1 MAQTHPNRKMD
12 TREARRSLIIQN
24 DPYWF
29 RLAPGESLGYLKA
42 KKPGADGTWR
52 ARLYLSDSRTFK
64 KKALGVA
71 DDFSDADGSRVLT
84 FAQAQRKAREWF
96 DQAREDVTGEKVLR
110 GPLTVSQAM
119 EAYLAHLD
127 REGKRT
133 AKGARQRADLRILP
147 ALGSLAVEKLTRLR
161 LEKWR
166 DELAS
171 SPPLPRGRVK
181 LRSEPKR
188 PRKVKPE
195 KPAPKPPKTAEEKRR
210 RKATANRILSIL
222 KAALTYAKARGLV
235 RCPEDAWRSVKPFR
249 AVEEARQN
257 YLTPEEQQRLLNAI
271 KEPDFKRLV
280 TGALATGCRYGE
292 LTRMTVG
299 DFDPNSGTV
308 LVRETKAGHSRH
320 VHLVSWARA
329 FFEGL
334 TAGRK
339 RTEVLFTREAFADM
353 RRIDPD
359 SRQAVPK
366 VSREW
371 RASEQKR
378 LIKEACD
385 AAELPRM
392 GFHQLRHSYASALV
406 AAGMPLAY
414 VAKLTGHADT
424 RMLERHYAHLAPS
437 DLTRSLEALAP
448 TLDPGAPSVAAL
460 KIKKEGA

>member
-1 MAQTHPNRKMD
+1 MAQTRPNRKLD
-12 TREARRSLIIQN
+12 TREARRKVEAQAEPHWL
-24 DPYWF
+24 
-29 RLAPGESLGYLKA
+29 RLAPAEALGYH
-42 KKPGADGTWR
+42 KPKDGAAGTWR
-52 ARLYLSDSRTFK
+52 ARLYLAESRTFR
-64 KKALGVA
+64 KKALGTA
-71 DDFSDADGSRVLT
+71 DDFTDADGELVLT
-84 FAQAQRKAREWF
+84 YAQAQRKAREWF
-96 DQAREDVTGEKVLR
+96 DEARCEATGEKVHR
-110 GPLTVSQAM
+110 GPVTVAQAM
-119 EAYLAHLD
+119 TAYLAHME
-127 REGKRT
+127 REGKRS

-147 ALGSLAVEKLTRLR
+147 ALGALPVEKLTRLR

-166 DELAS
+166 DDLAAS
-171 SPPLPRGRVK
+171 APLPRGRVK
-181 LRSEPKR
+181 LRPEPKR

-195 KPAPKPPKTAEEKRR
+195 KAAPKPPKTSEEKRR
-210 RKATANRILSIL
+210 RKATANRILAIL
-222 KAALTYAKARGLV
+222 KAALTYAKSRGLV
-235 RCPEDAWRSVKPFR
+235 RCSDEAWRAVKPFR

-292 LTRMTVG
+292 LARMTVG
-299 DFDPNSGTV
+299 DFDPTSGTV
-308 LVRETKAGHSRH
+308 LVRESKAGKSRR
-320 VHLVSWARA
+320 VHLVSWGRA

-334 TAGRK
+334 TSGRK
-339 RTEVLFTREAFADM
+339 RTETLFLRDEAD
-353 RRIDPD
+353 RRTCEGNPL
-359 SRQAVPK
+359 AWGP
-366 VSREW
+366 
-371 RASEQKR
+371 AEQVR
-378 LIKEACD
+378 RMHTACD

-448 TLDPGAPSVAAL
+448 TLNPGAPPVAAL

>member
-1 MAQTHPNRKMD
+1 MARGIYAGGLQTR
-12 TREARRSLIIQN
+12 TARRDLKARKA
-24 DPYWF
+24 PYW
-29 RLAPGESLGYLKA
+29 ATIGPGRKIGYRRPSSGGA
-42 KKPGADGTWR
+42 GAWVARHRMEGPGAPWR
-52 ARLYLSDSRTFK
+52 E
-64 KKALGVA
+64 KALGTA
-71 DDFSDADGSRVLT
+71 DDFQDADGVTVLS
-84 FAQAQRKAREWF
+84 FLQAQEKARAWF
-96 DQAREDVTGEKVLR
+96 LVAHEEATGEKVHR
-110 GPLTVSQAM
+110 GPVTVAQAM
-119 EAYLAHLD
+119 ESYLAHLD
-127 REGKRT
+127 REGKRS
-133 AKGARQRADLRILP
+133 AKGARQRAGLRILP

-166 DELAS
+166 DDLAA

-181 LRSEPKR
+181 VRPEPKR

-210 RKATANRILSIL
+210 RKATANRILAIL
-222 KAALTYAKARGLV
+222 KAALTYAKSRGLV
-235 RCPEDAWRSVKPFR
+235 RCPDEAWRSVKPFR

-292 LTRMTVG
+292 LARMTVG
-299 DFDPNSGTV
+299 DFDPSSGTV
-308 LVRETKAGHSRH
+308 LVRESKAGKSRR
-320 VHLVSWARA
+320 VHLVAWGRA

-339 RTEVLFTREAFADM
+339 RTETLFLREEADRRTREGNPLAWGPAEQV
-353 RRIDPD
+353 RRM
-359 SRQAVPK
+359 QA
-366 VSREW
+366 
-371 RASEQKR
+371 
-378 LIKEACD
+378 ACD
-385 AAELPRM
+385 TAELPRM

-448 TLDPGAPSVAAL
+448 TLNPGAPPVAAL

>member
-1 MAQTHPNRKMD
+1 
-12 TREARRSLIIQN
+12 
-24 DPYWF
+24 
-29 RLAPGESLGYLKA
+29 
-42 KKPGADGTWR
+42 
-52 ARLYLSDSRTFK
+52 
-64 KKALGVA
+64 VA
-71 DDFSDADGSRVLT
+71 DDFQDADGVTVLS
-84 FAQAQRKAREWF
+84 FLQAQEKARAWF
-96 DQAREDVTGEKVLR
+96 LEAHEEVTGEKVLR
-110 GPLTVSQAM
+110 GPATVADAV
-119 EAYLAHLD
+119 EAYLEHLE

-133 AKGARQRADLRILP
+133 AKDARQRADLRILP
-147 ALGSLAVEKLTRLR
+147 ALGSVAVEKLTRLR

-171 SPPLPRGRVK
+171 SPPLPRGNVK
-181 LRSEPKR
+181 PRPEPKR
-188 PRKVKPE
+188 PRKAKKAE
-195 KPAPKPPKTAEEKRR
+195 KPAPKPPKTPDEKRR

-235 RCPEDAWRSVKPFR
+235 RCPEDAWRNVKPFR

-292 LTRMTVG
+292 LARMTVG
-299 DFDPNSGTV
+299 DFDPTSGTV
-308 LVRETKAGHSRH
+308 LVQETKAGRPRR
-320 VHLVSWARA
+320 VQLVGWGRS

-339 RTEVLFTREAFADM
+339 RTETLFQRDQADRRTREG
-353 RRIDPD
+353 DPLAWG
-359 SRQAVPK
+359 R
-366 VSREW
+366 
-371 RASEQKR
+371 SEQAR
-378 LIKEACD
+378 RMHTACD

-448 TLDPGAPSVAAL
+448 TLDPNAPFVAVL

>member
-1 MAQTHPNRKMD
+1 MARGIYDGDLQTRN
-12 TREARRSLIIQN
+12 ARRDLGA
-24 DPYWF
+24 
-29 RLAPGESLGYLKA
+29 RKAPHWASIGSGRKIGYRRPA
-42 KKPGADGTWR
+42 GGGAGSWIARHRQEGPGGKWR
-52 ARLYLSDSRTFK
+52 E
-64 KKALGVA
+64 KALGTA
-71 DDFSDADGSRVLT
+71 DDFQDADGVTVLS
-84 FAQAQRKAREWF
+84 FLQAQEKARAWF
-96 DQAREDVTGEKVLR
+96 LEAHEEATGEKVHR
-110 GPLTVSQAM
+110 GPVTVAQAM

-181 LRSEPKR
+181 LRPEPKR

-210 RKATANRILSIL
+210 RKATANRILSVL

-235 RCPEDAWRSVKPFR
+235 RCPDDAWRSVKPFR

-280 TGALATGCRYGE
+280 AGALATGCRYGE
-292 LTRMTVG
+292 LARMTVG
-299 DFDPNSGTV
+299 DFDPTSGTV
-308 LVRETKAGHSRH
+308 LIRETKAGKPRRIQ
-320 VHLVSWARA
+320 LVGWGRA

-339 RTEVLFTREAFADM
+339 RTATLFQRDQAA
-353 RRIDPD
+353 RRDPVGD
-359 SRQAVPK
+359 PLAWGP
-366 VSREW
+366 
-371 RASEQKR
+371 SEQVR
-378 LIKEACD
+378 RMQVACD

-448 TLDPGAPSVAAL
+448 SLDPGTPPVAVL